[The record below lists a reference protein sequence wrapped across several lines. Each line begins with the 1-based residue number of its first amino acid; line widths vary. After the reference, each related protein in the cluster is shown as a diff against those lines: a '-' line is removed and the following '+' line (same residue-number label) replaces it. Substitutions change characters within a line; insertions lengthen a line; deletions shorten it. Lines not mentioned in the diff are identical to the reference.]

1 MRTSQRRTSL
11 FTEDKS
17 TSLPGDSPA
26 NRTVKLE
33 KDWGKR
39 TSAISG
45 RRCLERLER
54 LNQLGS
60 WEKTFLELVV
70 GMEGWSST
78 RCKLTWKMKGTSF
91 NRLYFQRRPSV
102 LPIEEIGFGL
112 LPTPETSQGGAQ
124 KDVRVSENGSYY
136 RENSK
141 GVRFGVRVQDVV
153 ASGLLPT
160 PDCSDRRSDKSS
172 QRGLSNYAR
181 RGKRPTAATKDGKN
195 STTPQ
200 RQ

>member
-1 MRTSQRRTSL
+1 MRTSQRQTSL

-26 NRTVKLE
+26 NRTVKPE

-60 WEKTFLELVV
+60 WAKTSLEVLV

-78 RCKLTWKMKGTSF
+78 TSKLTWNMKGTSF
-91 NRLYFQRRPSV
+91 NRSYFQLRPSV
-102 LPIEEIGFGL
+102 LPIEGIG
-112 LPTPETSQGGAQ
+112 
-124 KDVRVSENGSYY
+124 
-136 RENSK
+136 
-141 GVRFGVRVQDVV
+141 
-153 ASGLLPT
+153 SGLL
-160 PDCSDRRSDKSS
+160 
-172 QRGLSNYAR
+172 
-181 RGKRPTAATKDGKN
+181 
-195 STTPQ
+195 
-200 RQ
+200 